1 MKSISG
7 KKLAKILKKKGWQL
21 VRVKGSHH
29 PYQKD
34 NQSIS
39 IPIHG
44 NQDLKIG
51 LLKSVMKQTNL
62 TDSDL
67 I

>member
-7 KKLAKILKKKGWQL
+7 KKLAKILEGKGWRL

-29 PYQKD
+29 RYQKD
-34 NQSIS
+34 NISIS

-51 LLKSVMKQTNL
+51 LLKSVMKQANL

>member
-7 KKLAKILKKKGWQL
+7 KKFAKILEKKGWQL

-29 PYQKD
+29 RYQKD

-39 IPIHG
+39 IAIHG
-44 NQDLKIG
+44 NQDLKMG
-51 LLKSVMKQTNL
+51 LLKSVMKQANL

>member
-7 KKLAKILKKKGWQL
+7 KKLGQILERNGWKL
-21 VRVKGSHH
+21 VRIKGGHH
-29 PYQKD
+29 RYQKD
-34 NQSIS
+34 NMSIS

-44 NQDLKIG
+44 NQDVKIG
-51 LLKSVMKQTNL
+51 LLKSVMKQANL
-62 TDSDL
+62 TESDL